1 MFNFNYLS
9 LFLTYFVA
17 IQISMIFYSSD
28 SLSIEIA
35 RNDVVQK
42 NSKNQ
47 VKATKRKTKIAK
59 GNYLLTYS
67 ELMLL
72 KKKDRYNYLRFISKL
87 LIPISVESKKTT
99 LEILFP
105 KVYASDGFRC
115 IGGGVPVPAGSASCG
130 VQSYAG
136 FSCDEGFE
144 ICNPLLF
151 GVKEDGS
158 PFCFTDATTDLCYR
172 SIRVGIDSRMDL
184 VFEAANQTAYNAF
197 YRDIDNICFHAE
209 NENAEPKVETAEN
222 ITTLR
227 HACNLVRKQ
236 TQINQERILPG
247 AYYQSSA
254 DVIEITPLPPPV
266 PMPVPAIED
275 DAEGAH

>member
-1 MFNFNYLS
+1 MFNYNYLFV
-9 LFLTYFVA
+9 FLIYFFT
-17 IQISMIFYSSD
+17 IQISMIFYTNE

-35 RNDVVQK
+35 SKGVVQT
-42 NSKNQ
+42 NNKNQ
-47 VKATKRKTKIAK
+47 AKVAKRKIKISK

-136 FSCDEGFE
+136 FSCEEGLE

-151 GVKEDGS
+151 GVKEDNT
-158 PFCFTDATTDLCYR
+158 PFCFTDATTDLCYK
-172 SIRVGIDSRMDL
+172 SIRVGIDSKMDL

-197 YRDIDNICFHAE
+197 YRDIDNICYHTE
-209 NENAEPKVETAEN
+209 NENAEPKVQTAEN

-227 HACNLVRKQ
+227 HACNLVRRQ

-254 DVIEITPLPPPV
+254 DVIEVTPLPPPV
-266 PMPVPAIED
+266 QMPVPAIEEPT
-275 DAEGAH
+275 EGAQ